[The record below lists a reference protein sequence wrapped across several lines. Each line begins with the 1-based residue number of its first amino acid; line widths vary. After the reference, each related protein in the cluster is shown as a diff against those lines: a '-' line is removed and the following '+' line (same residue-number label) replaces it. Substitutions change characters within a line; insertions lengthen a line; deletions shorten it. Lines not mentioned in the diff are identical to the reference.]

1 MIYEDEFIKVEQ
13 EASELPWVKIF
24 TQKPFKEL
32 SDCDEQTRAHLF
44 EAMMM
49 TERAM
54 LKFYKPAKIN
64 IASFGN
70 YVPHVHIHVIARFKD
85 DKFFPQSVWGEA
97 QRESSLN
104 LPQFERFAKILATEL
119 KDKFC

>member
-1 MIYEDEFIKVEQ
+1 MIYEDEFIKVER

-32 SDCDEQTRAHLF
+32 SDCDEQTRTRLF
-44 EAMMM
+44 EAMMIS
-49 TERAM
+49 ERAM
-54 LKFYKPAKIN
+54 IKFYNPEKIN